1 VHLLPYEFLLK
12 DGLLGFAWLAAF
24 VAGVVILGISALET
38 ATRQRD
44 PTLVV
49 YAALPLLGL
58 TAALAAATHLQDN
71 PLNAFALGV
80 LVVRLEPRVSPSR
93 VRILL
98 LPASALIC
106 GAVGAVAFS
115 GSVGLFPFPGPGAPL
130 VPSWNTAAV
139 VGGVRFAYPPQ
150 YHRRYFATSSH
161 AVTGV
166 HGVRVHGVVVA
177 SYPLKRN
184 PEFGGS
190 GQSFPP
196 DGVFFELYRAPRHGP
211 HLGPTKKLPL
221 ILFDF
226 PAIVALANTDNIEQ
240 GAAFFRV
247 HGHNYQAILWVGK
260 HAPKGEL
267 LTVDGIIDSIATRQ
281 R

>member
-1 VHLLPYEFLLK
+1 VQEVHLLPYEFLLK

-24 VAGVVILGISALET
+24 VVGVAILGIRALET
-38 ATRQRD
+38 ATRHRD

-80 LVVRLEPRVSPSR
+80 LVVRLEPRMSPSR
-93 VRILL
+93 IRILV
-98 LPASALIC
+98 LPAAALIC
-106 GAVGAVAFS
+106 AAVGAVAFS
-115 GSVGLFPFPGPGAPL
+115 GSVGPFDVAP
-130 VPSWNTAAV
+130 WKTAAV
-139 VGGVRFAYPPQ
+139 VGDVRFAHPPE

-166 HGVRVHGVVVA
+166 HGARVHGVVVA

-190 GQSFPP
+190 GQSFRP
-196 DGVFFELYRAPRHGP
+196 DGVFFELYQAPRHGP
-211 HLGPTKKLPL
+211 HLGAKKKLPL
-221 ILFDF
+221 ILSDF
-226 PAIVALANTDNIEQ
+226 PAIAELANTDNIEQ

-247 HGHNYQAILWVGK
+247 HSRNYQAILWVGK
-260 HAPKGEL
+260 HAPKAEL
-267 LTVDGIIDSIATRQ
+267 LNVDYIIDSIAARQ